1 MLQQPLGDSTLVVQT
16 VQEAVVERL
25 RHLILSGQL
34 RPGQR
39 LVQDELASRLGV
51 SRTPIREALQNLAH
65 EGLVTLS
72 SYKGA
77 SVAPFSLAD
86 LTEVYTIRC
95 ALESH
100 ATYLAAQRIGEQD
113 LAGLAD
119 LLQAM
124 ALAFQRKDLDRLL
137 QAHGQFH
144 ASIYA
149 AAGSPRLCELTLKYL
164 GLADVYQR
172 MALSLGRGAKD
183 PVVEHQDLLCT
194 LQQHDAEAAG
204 RLMRSHLEA
213 TASELLELFGQH
225 GDPKAT
231 PRQEQTGNAAPGCP
245 ERGS

>member
-1 MLQQPLGDSTLVVQT
+1 MLQQPLDGSTLVVQT
-16 VQEAVVERL
+16 VQEAVLQRL

-39 LVQDELASRLGV
+39 LVQDELASQLGV

-72 SYKGA
+72 SYRGA
-77 SVAPFSLAD
+77 SVAPFSLSD
-86 LTEVYTIRC
+86 LREVYTIRC

-100 ATYLAAQRIGEQD
+100 ATYLAAQHIGQEE
-113 LAGLAD
+113 LAQLAD

-124 ALAFQRKDLDRLL
+124 ALAFQEKDLDRLL
-137 QAHGQFH
+137 LAHGQFH
-144 ASIYA
+144 AAIYA
-149 AAGSPRLCELTLKYL
+149 AAGSTRLCELTLKYL

-183 PVVEHQDLLCT
+183 PVVEHQDLLRT
-194 LQQHDAEAAG
+194 LTQHDAEAAG
-204 RLMRSHLEA
+204 RLMRAHLEM

-225 GDPKAT
+225 GDPST
-231 PRQEQTGNAAPGCP
+231 DPRREQT
-245 ERGS
+245 